1 MHYKNGRVAKNG
13 DPVVLVP
20 QYGVKVVAGILYD
33 AVPGNDYCNGRIAAI
48 RNDDPIAN
56 LSECLHI
63 DDAKEMIDS
72 CTTPKNSSL
81 LPPENSPVV

>member
-1 MHYKNGRVAKNG
+1 MHYKNGREAKNG

-20 QYGVKVVAGILYD
+20 TDGIKVVAGILYD
-33 AVPGNDYCNGRIAAI
+33 AVPGNNYCNGRLAAI

-63 DDAKEMIDS
+63 DDAKE
-72 CTTPKNSSL
+72 L
-81 LPPENSPVV
+81 LKKV